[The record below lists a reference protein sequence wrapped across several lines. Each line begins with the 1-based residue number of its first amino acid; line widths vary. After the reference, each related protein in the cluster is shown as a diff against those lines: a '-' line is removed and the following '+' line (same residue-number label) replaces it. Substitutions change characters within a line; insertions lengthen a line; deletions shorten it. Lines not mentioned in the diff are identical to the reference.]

1 MNWYWLMY
9 AFVVLE
15 RFQSLLIALSII
27 SGVLF
32 IITTIFKL
40 PRTWGDNMSTEPVSY
55 IGAVRKWWWVSF
67 VGFWFF
73 VCSAIFVPTKKD
85 VAIII
90 LGGAIGEF
98 VQNDDNVKKLPA
110 DLFMLLRKELL
121 EEVAD
126 LPDEFKRGVEEK
138 LGVSLESEEDKLRK
152 LSKEQLMELYL
163 KENEKPDENN

>member
-15 RFQSLLIALSII
+15 RFQVLLIVLSFLFGALF
-27 SGVLF
+27 L
-32 IITTIFKL
+32 ITTIYRL
-40 PRTWGDNMSTEPVSY
+40 PHQWSNNNYGAVDY
-55 IGAVRKWWWVSF
+55 IGAVKRWWWISM
-67 VGFWFF
+67 VGLITF
-73 VCSAIFVPTKKD
+73 CLSAIFVPTKKD

-98 VQNDDNVKKLPA
+98 VENDDNVKKLPA

-126 LPDEFKRGVEEK
+126 LPDEFKRGVEDK
-138 LGVSLESEEDKLRK
+138 LGVSLESEEDKLK
-152 LSKEQLMELYL
+152 KMSQEELIQLYL
-163 KENEKPDENN
+163 KKETETTNRN